1 VAVVAEARLA
11 VRSTVDEY
19 EVEIDLDV
27 TEDGQ
32 PVARRRWH
40 EVNPRHLQ

>member
-1 VAVVAEARLA
+1 MAVVAEARLS

-27 TEDGQ
+27 TEDGE
-32 PVARRRWH
+32 PFARRRWH
-40 EVNPRHLQ
+40 EVIPRHLQ